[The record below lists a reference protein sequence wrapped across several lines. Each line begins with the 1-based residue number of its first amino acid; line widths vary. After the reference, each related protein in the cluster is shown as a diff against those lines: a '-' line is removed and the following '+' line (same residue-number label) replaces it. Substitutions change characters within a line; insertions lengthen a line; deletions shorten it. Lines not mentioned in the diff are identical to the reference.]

1 MDPAAEAALGQF
13 VREDWT
19 LFSIGVLF
27 TVLRIYARVKHVG
40 FKKLQADDYLVM
52 VAMLQI
58 FYAAETSLAYLVGAV
73 AKGLANNGMPDK
85 QRLTLDPRSTE
96 YLTRVNGSKIQLA
109 GWSTYS
115 ALLWSLKASL
125 LTFYMRLT
133 AGLGQNYIKRIY
145 FGFGFLF
152 ASYLAATLNLFL
164 GCRPFHRNWQICPDP
179 GNLCQPAISS
189 SVVWVYGSMNVIT
202 DLYLISIP
210 LPMLWQS
217 SLKPLKKFGLIII
230 FSGGLFIIVCALIRA
245 IFIVTNPVNGAQQ
258 AGSWAVRETFVAVIT
273 TNMPIVF
280 PFIRSQVTPIFDSL
294 VQSVRGS
301 TDKKSVNGTPRS
313 LITWGG
319 GGKQSWRG
327 RGPRTPNPITEFTFS
342 ESEEHMLNQS
352 QFRMHEM
359 SPNTD
364 GNNIRKDTEIA
375 VVTVPRGEEKQH
387 TRCQGNIV

>member
-1 MDPAAEAALGQF
+1 
-13 VREDWT
+13 
-19 LFSIGVLF
+19 
-27 TVLRIYARVKHVG
+27 
-40 FKKLQADDYLVM
+40 
-52 VAMLQI
+52 
-58 FYAAETSLAYLVGAV
+58 
-73 AKGLANNGMPDK
+73 
-85 QRLTLDPRSTE
+85 
-96 YLTRVNGSKIQLA
+96 
-109 GWSTYS
+109 
-115 ALLWSLKASL
+115 
-125 LTFYMRLT
+125 
-133 AGLGQNYIKRIY
+133 
-145 FGFGFLF
+145 
-152 ASYLAATLNLFL
+152 
-164 GCRPFHRNWQICPDP
+164 
-179 GNLCQPAISS
+179 
-189 SVVWVYGSMNVIT
+189 MNVIT

-245 IFIVTNPVNGAQQ
+245 IFIVTVSVDPFFLVKPCANRPIKNPVNGAQQ